1 MTLYLG
7 SHIGFEESLYN
18 EFKEMSLKL
27 DAMSFYDS
35 DEIKSIVMTG
45 KIDENFNDLIIHN
58 INHYFKFYL
67 PKYISAFGN
76 LQNDS
81 DDEDKDKEYT
91 AEGNLYIGIN
101 DMGEITGFPF
111 NGEIDENIINELKDS
126 IKVFI
131 HTNEMYELFSKIK
144 VDVIKLKINEDYLDD
159 PIAEIIEE
167 SLEKYKFAKK
177 LYLNF
182 VREQIKWIESMD
194 YYNVRMSQYIT
205 DPIYRKKIASFIRE
219 KTTNPQYLLIADQ
232 LETNH
237 KFKILTGYEIGEQK
251 SDMNNVYHWITE
263 YKDISIDLI
272 KLNKPKRPYMNS
284 RIDEVYQNQLQFL
297 TNLRLRFIKA
307 NSGINYYYLKI
318 SLPTNH
324 KHNISYSSLK
334 AGATLYSKVRMLVD
348 GSPCC
353 L

>member
-1 MTLYLG
+1 MALYLG

-27 DAMSFYDS
+27 DAMSFYDLE
-35 DEIKSIVMTG
+35 DIKSIIITG
-45 KIDENFNDLIIHN
+45 KIDETFNDLIIHN

-76 LQNDS
+76 LQ
-81 DDEDKDKEYT
+81 DDLDDDTEAGKNT
-91 AEGNLYIGIN
+91 EGNLYIGIN
-101 DMGEITGFPF
+101 DMGEITGIPF
-111 NGEIDENIINELKDS
+111 NGELDDNMINELKNS
-126 IKVFI
+126 IKIFI
-131 HTNEMYELFSKIK
+131 HTKEMDELFSKIK
-144 VDVIKLKINEDYLDD
+144 VDIIKLKINEDYLDD

-167 SLEKYKFAKK
+167 SIEKYKFAKK

-182 VREQIKWIESMD
+182 IKEQIKWIESMD
-194 YYNVRMSQYIT
+194 YYNVRMSIYIT
-205 DPIYRKKIASFIRE
+205 DPIYRKKIANFIRE
-219 KTTNPQYLLIADQ
+219 KTINPKYLLIADQ

-263 YKDISIDLI
+263 YKDISIDII
-272 KLNKPKRPYMNS
+272 KLQKPKRPYMNS
-284 RIDEVYQNQLQFL
+284 NVDEVYQNQLQLL
-297 TNLRLRFIKA
+297 TNLRLRIVKA
-307 NSGINYYYLKI
+307 NQNINYYILKI
-318 SLPTNH
+318 SLPTNY

-334 AGATLYSKVRMLVD
+334 VGATLYSKVRMLVD

>member
-1 MTLYLG
+1 MALYLG
-7 SHIGFEESLYN
+7 SYIGFEESLYN

-35 DEIKSIVMTG
+35 DEIKSIVETG
-45 KIDENFNDLIIHN
+45 HLDENFNDIIIHN

-76 LQNDS
+76 LKDDS
-81 DDEDKDKEYT
+81 DDEDVDKDT
-91 AEGNLYIGIN
+91 EGNLYIGIN
-101 DMGEITGFPF
+101 DMGEITGIPF
-111 NGEIDENIINELKDS
+111 NGELDENLINDLKDS
-126 IKVFI
+126 IKIFL
-131 HTNEMYELFSKIK
+131 HTKEIDELFSKIK
-144 VDVIKLKINEDYLDD
+144 IEIIKLKINEDYLDD

-167 SLEKYKFAKK
+167 SVEKYKFAKK

-182 VREQIKWIESMD
+182 VKEQIKWIESMD

-205 DPIYRKKIASFIRE
+205 DPIYRKKIAIFIRE

-232 LETNH
+232 LETYH
-237 KFKILTGYEIGEQK
+237 KFKILTGFEIGEQK

-263 YKDISIDLI
+263 YKDISIDMI
-272 KLNKPKRPYMNS
+272 KLNKPKRPCMNS
-284 RIDEVYQNQLQFL
+284 RIDEVYQNQLQLL
-297 TNLRLRFIKA
+297 TNLRLKFIKA
-307 NSGINYYYLKI
+307 NSDINYYCLKI